1 LSQVSSIIKN
11 SSRGISL
18 IKRLVGNGSFEW
30 KVYMPKKD
38 YNYYLSNLNKE
49 EAVKGKDVEPV
60 ILISRLYL
68 DADLV
73 TEMARDKNS
82 NQIFIQTYPE
92 ELKVHWL
99 QINTDMQAFN
109 KLMAQIK
116 VLLLGFTSIVYL
128 ADVDIWV
135 AATFLVGNIGSFV
148 FPKAFGKS
156 LLFIG
161 KYAVKMWSFI
171 FG

>member
-1 LSQVSSIIKN
+1 MSQVSSIIKN
-11 SSRGISL
+11 STRGIGL

-30 KVYMPKKD
+30 KVYMPKED
-38 YNYYLSNLNKE
+38 YEYYLANLSEEGASNR
-49 EAVKGKDVEPV
+49 KDVEPV

-82 NQIFIQTYPE
+82 QHVFIQNYPD
-92 ELKVHWL
+92 ELKSHWL

-109 KLMAQIK
+109 KLLVQIK
-116 VLLLGFTSIVYL
+116 VFLLGITSIVYL
-128 ADVDIWV
+128 ANVDVRV
-135 AATFLVGNIGSFV
+135 AATFLIGNVGSFV

-156 LLFIG
+156 MIFIG
-161 KYAVKMWSFI
+161 KYAMKMWSSI